1 MQLYEKLIVKSDFQ
15 NPFDL
20 TKSTSVQLNKS
31 KMNSISV
38 YTWVYLYIGNTQINE
53 DRKTNK
59 KKNNTRA
66 IKKIK

>member
-66 IKKIK
+66 IQKIK

>member
-53 DRKTNK
+53 DRKTSK

-66 IKKIK
+66 IQKIK

>member
-38 YTWVYLYIGNTQINE
+38 YTWVYFYIGNTQINE

>member
-1 MQLYEKLIVKSDFQ
+1 MQLCEKLIVKSDFQ

>member
-1 MQLYEKLIVKSDFQ
+1 MQLYEKLIVKSHFQ

-20 TKSTSVQLNKS
+20 IKSTSVQLKKS

-66 IKKIK
+66 IQKIK

>member
-20 TKSTSVQLNKS
+20 TKSTSVQLNKW

>member
-59 KKNNTRA
+59 KKNNIRA